1 MVERGE
7 NFKKPIKEILQNID
21 FDVEQAN
28 QKIMQQ
34 AKLRNIVLMTKFSP
48 VPFAE
53 AILQNTKII
62 FDKYKRFW
70 RYNKESGLYSDD
82 AEQFIRTTLRK
93 NLMGDEQQKKA
104 YVDEIISYIKDLQ
117 NDENFEPN
125 SNPYLIP
132 LKNKIYDIKTG
143 KFLEYSPDHFITN
156 KIDIEIDEN
165 IKECPKIDKFF
176 EESVGKDLKSA
187 LYDLPAYC
195 LFRDLPYQKVFFIF
209 GPAGTGKSRYMEF
222 LETFLG
228 KENHCAVE
236 PQVIQKDKHS
246 TSQMWLKLANIV
258 SDISYDALNNINLIK
273 KLSGGDTITIRK
285 MYKEGFDEKLFA
297 KQIFSTN
304 KLPAVA
310 EKTKAWYRRV
320 YPIAF
325 SNIIEQNKRNPFI
338 LKELTTKEELQGFTW
353 IILQRLRKLYQNNFV
368 FEVDIN
374 EDEVAKVYEELSNPI
389 LMFINDNC
397 IVERE
402 GYVFKYEFEERL
414 NNWLKVNHFPFY
426 TKSQINQYMGDFYN
440 ESQREVPF
448 MDKKYRV
455 WVGLR
460 WKQGGEDI
468 QLNQFNQFNGVL
480 KRIYIYRDVL
490 KTPVIPLNPLSS
502 QENEG
507 MIPCFICS
515 ALTKP
520 TNNVGGN
527 YYCDKCLGV
536 QKDEKVF

>member
-1 MVERGE
+1 MVEQGE
-7 NFKKPIKEILQNID
+7 NFNKPIKEIIQNID
-21 FDVEQAN
+21 FDVEQAH

-104 YVDEIISYIKDLQ
+104 YVDEIVSYIKDLQ

-143 KFLEYSPDHFITN
+143 EFLEYSPDHFITN

-176 EESVGKDLKSA
+176 EECVGKDLKSA

-228 KENHCAVE
+228 KENHCSVE

-320 YPIAF
+320 YPILF

-414 NNWLKVNHFPFY
+414 NNWLKVNHFPVY

-480 KRIYIYRDVL
+480 KRIYIYRNVL

-536 QKDEKVF
+536 QKDEKVS